1 MKFKLYKNF
10 GALNSVPVFDAFANG
25 VRACGHKIVEDSEDV
40 AVIWSVLWHGR
51 MAANQQIYNACVKQ
65 NKPVVIIEVGNL
77 KRGQTWRISEAHI
90 NGLGI
95 FGNIENLDSSR
106 PQKLGI
112 SLHPE
117 KTKRRSEILI
127 ATQHSRSLQ
136 WQGQPSMEQW
146 IRDTIVKI
154 KRHSSRRIVVR
165 PHPRSQIREKFADAV
180 IEIPK
185 KLINTYDEYDINYD
199 YHCVINHNAGPS
211 VQAVINGTPTICDS
225 SSLAFAVS
233 EKWENLENPQLPN
246 REEWF
251 LKLCH
256 TEWTVEEISQG
267 IPLKRL
273 ENYLE
278 EKLKIRP

>member
-1 MKFKLYKNF
+1 MKFKLYRNY
-10 GALNSVPVFDAFANG
+10 GALNSVPVFNAFANG
-25 VRACGHKIVEDSEDV
+25 VKALGHELVEDSEDV
-40 AVIWSVLWHGR
+40 AVIWSVLWNGR
-51 MAANQQIYNACVKQ
+51 MAGNQQIYNTCVKQ

-77 KRGQTWRISEAHI
+77 KRGLTWRISEGHI
-90 NGLGI
+90 NGVGI
-95 FGNIENLDSSR
+95 FGNIENLDPLR

-112 SLHPE
+112 SLQPK

-146 IRDTIVKI
+146 IKDTIVKI

-180 IEIPK
+180 IELPK
-185 KLINTYDEYDINYD
+185 KLVNTYDDFDINYN
-199 YHCVINHNAGPS
+199 YHCVVNHNAGAS
-211 VQAVINGTPTICDS
+211 VQAAIDGAPTICDS
-225 SSLAFAVS
+225 SSLAFPVS
-233 EKWENLENPQLPN
+233 EKWENLENPQLPD

-251 LKLCH
+251 LKLTH
-256 TEWTVEEISQG
+256 TEWTVEEIAQG
-267 IPLKRL
+267 IPIKRP
-273 ENYLE
+273 EKHLE

>member
-1 MKFKLYKNF
+1 MKFKIYRNF
-10 GALNSVPVFDAFANG
+10 GALNSVPVFDAFATG
-25 VRACGHKIVEDSEDV
+25 VRALGHEIVEDGENV
-40 AVIWSVLWHGR
+40 AVIWSVLWNGR
-51 MAANQQIYNACVKQ
+51 MAGNQQIYNDCVKQ
-65 NKPVVIIEVGNL
+65 NNPVVVIEVGNL

-95 FGNIENLDSSR
+95 FGNIENLDHSR

-112 SLHPE
+112 GLQPK
-117 KTKRRSEILI
+117 KTKRRDEILI

-154 KRHSSRRIVVR
+154 KRHSGRSIVVR
-165 PHPRSQIREKFADAV
+165 PHPRSQLREKFADAV
-180 IEIPK
+180 IELPK
-185 KLINTYDEYDINYD
+185 KLANTYDEFYINYD

-211 VQAVINGTPTICDS
+211 VQSVINGTPTICDS
-225 SSLAFAVS
+225 SSLAFPVS
-233 EKWENLENPQLPN
+233 EKWENLENPQLPD

-256 TEWTVEEISQG
+256 TEWTVDEISQG
-267 IPLKRL
+267 IPLNRL
-273 ENYLE
+273 ETHLE